1 MKKKV
6 AMLLGLLM
14 AASAVMGCSTE
25 ELYAEVSTEVE
36 AYNAAVA
43 AYNDQVAIQRGC
55 RFHKRREQGSNSGT
69 RQCSD
74 GY

>member
-43 AYNDQVAIQRGC
+43 AYNDQVAQYNEG
-55 RFHKRREQGSNSGT
+55 HLG
-69 RQCSD
+69 
-74 GY
+74 